1 MQKIRNILTSV
12 VVIYPVLGQIISE
25 VGESVANLPENT
37 SWVVLVVTVIAAM
50 SQVTPVSREEWG
62 LD

>member
-12 VVIYPVLGQIISE
+12 VVVWPALGQIASE
-25 VGESVANLPENT
+25 VGESVANLPEDT
-37 SWVVLVVTVIAAM
+37 SWVVLIVTLIAAM
-50 SQVTPVSREEWG
+50 SRVTPVSREEWG